1 VLRRSRLLAFGA
13 AAALVLAGLAC
24 AALVPGVLGG
34 ALATALIGIGLVL
47 ATSLVFFEIGLSEDR
62 ERELEA
68 DDAHDGRPPSPAA
81 GADRAPHRARPP
93 EQPESRRLPRRRR
106 IPRRPD

>member
-1 VLRRSRLLAFGA
+1 MIV
-13 AAALVLAGLAC
+13 VAGLVC
-24 AALVPGVLGG
+24 AAFVPGVLGG

-62 ERELEA
+62 DRELAEEDSRGGA
-68 DDAHDGRPPSPAA
+68 GPSAGA
-81 GADRAPHRARPP
+81 GADRGPHHARPP
-93 EQPESRRLPRRRR
+93 EQPQSRRLPRTRR

>member
-13 AAALVLAGLAC
+13 AAVIVVAGLVC
-24 AALVPGVLGG
+24 AAFVPGVLGG

-62 ERELEA
+62 DRELEEE
-68 DDAHDGRPPSPAA
+68 DSRGRAAPGA
-81 GADRAPHRARPP
+81 GADRGPHRTRPP
-93 EQPESRRLPRRRR
+93 EQPQSRRLPRTRR
-106 IPRRPD
+106 IPRRPG

>member
-13 AAALVLAGLAC
+13 AAVLVLAGLAC
-24 AALVPGVLGG
+24 AAFVPGVLGG

-62 ERELEA
+62 ERELEEA
-68 DDAHDGRPPSPAA
+68 DAHDGRRASA
-81 GADRAPHRARPP
+81 GADRGPHHTRPP
-93 EQPESRRLPRRRR
+93 EQPQSRRLPRRRR

>member
-1 VLRRSRLLAFGA
+1 VLRRVRLLAFGA
-13 AAALVLAGLAC
+13 AAILVVAGLAC
-24 AALVPGVLGG
+24 AAFVPGVLGG

-62 ERELEA
+62 ERELAEENV
-68 DDAHDGRPPSPAA
+68 HDGAR
-81 GADRAPHRARPP
+81 GADPGPHHPRPSESP
-93 EQPESRRLPRRRR
+93 EARRLPRRRR

>member
-1 VLRRSRLLAFGA
+1 MPRRVRLLAFGA
-13 AAALVLAGLAC
+13 AAILVVGGLAC
-24 AALVPGVLGG
+24 AAFVPGVLGG

-62 ERELEA
+62 ERELAEENG
-68 DDAHDGRPPSPAA
+68 HDGAR
-81 GADRAPHRARPP
+81 GADRGPRHPRPP
-93 EQPESRRLPRRRR
+93 ESPEARRLPRRRR

>member
-1 VLRRSRLLAFGA
+1 MLRRFRLLGFGA
-13 AAALVLAGLAC
+13 AAVVVVAGLAC
-24 AALVPGVLGG
+24 AAFVPGALGG

-62 ERELEA
+62 ERELEQEN
-68 DDAHDGRPPSPAA
+68 AHEGAR
-81 GADRAPHRARPP
+81 GADRRHVHSRPP
-93 EQPESRRLPRRRR
+93 EPPASRRLARRRR